1 MKVKNVN
8 FFEHFYFYVSKN
20 GGGFMFYLVV
30 FSVRTHTLQFNA
42 LMLKNNVRCV
52 VVSTPKRVSSVCG
65 ISVKIPESA
74 LGLARA
80 YAKNYSSFIGIYR
93 A

>member
-1 MKVKNVN
+1 MKVKNVKDYK
-8 FFEHFYFYVSKN
+8 HFYFYLSKKEVV
-20 GGGFMFYLVV
+20 FMFYLVV

-42 LMLKNNVRCV
+42 LMLKNGVRCV
-52 VVSTPKRVSSVCG
+52 VVSTPKRVSGVCG

-74 LGLARA
+74 LSLARQ